1 MVIVK
6 KNEPEHLLRC
16 VDRLSRPSVLVLG
29 DVILDNY
36 IWGQVERICPEAP
49 VPVVEVT
56 RDSSMLGGAGNVVR
70 NLRTLGARVLL
81 CGVMGE
87 DASALEIKKHLGD
100 IDVSSEGLIVE
111 PHRATSKKTRIV
123 AGHQQVVRFDR
134 ESKAAIP
141 PKTTQEIL
149 CYVKEQWH
157 HLDAVII
164 SDYGKGVI
172 HPFLLEEVRKL
183 HQKNPKLVAVD
194 PKERNMEFYRGF
206 SLITPN
212 KKEASFAAQKSI
224 ETFEDLK
231 EAGRKIIHRL
241 QCENLVVTL
250 GAEGMALFKKE
261 GAFLRVPTFAKEV
274 FDVSG
279 AGDTVVSVLTL
290 ALSSGA
296 SLNEAVVLANTAA
309 GIVVGKLGTATVTA
323 SEIKKYIQVEK
334 KRILPQN
341 FTFHESSPRA

>member
-1 MVIVK
+1 MATLKKIEPSRLLSIVELFSK
-6 KNEPEHLLRC
+6 
-16 VDRLSRPSVLVLG
+16 PSVLVLG
-29 DVILDNY
+29 DVILDSY

-70 NLRTLGARVLL
+70 NLKTLGARVLL
-81 CGVMGE
+81 CGVIGE
-87 DASALEIKKHLGD
+87 DAAALEIKKQLKD

-111 PHRATSKKTRIV
+111 SHRLTSKKTRIV
-123 AGHQQVVRFDR
+123 AGHQQVVRFDT
-134 ESKAAIP
+134 ETKTAIVP
-141 PKTTQEIL
+141 QTTQNIL
-149 CYVKEQWH
+149 RYLKEHWSQ
-157 HLDAVII
+157 LNAVIV

-172 HPFLLEEVRKL
+172 HPALLDGLRSL
-183 HQKNPKLVAVD
+183 HQKNPKLISID
-194 PKERNMEFYRGF
+194 PKERNMEFYQGF

-212 KKEASFAAQKSI
+212 KKEATVAAQKSI
-224 ETFEDLK
+224 ETLDDLK

-261 GAFLRVPTFAKEV
+261 GEFLKVPTFAKEV

-290 ALSSGA
+290 ALSSQA
-296 SLNEAVVLANTAA
+296 SLNEAVVLANYAA
-309 GIVVGKLGTATVTA
+309 GVVVGKLGTATVTA
-323 SEIKKYIQVEK
+323 SELKKYIQVEK
-334 KRILPQN
+334 KRIAPKN
-341 FTFHESSPRA
+341 FALHELSTRA

>member
-1 MVIVK
+1 MDTLK
-6 KNEPEHLLRC
+6 KIEPSHLLKC
-16 VDRLSRPSVLVLG
+16 VERFSKSSVLVLG
-29 DVILDNY
+29 DVILDSY

-81 CGVMGE
+81 CGAMGE
-87 DASALEIKKHLGD
+87 DSAALEIKKRLKE
-100 IDVSSEGLIVE
+100 IDVSVEGLIVD
-111 PHRATSKKTRIV
+111 PHRLTSKKTRVV
-123 AGHQQVVRFDR
+123 AGHQQVVRFDT
-134 ESKAAIP
+134 ETKTAIAP
-141 PKTTQEIL
+141 QTTQEIL
-149 CYVKEQWH
+149 RYLKEYWSQ
-157 HLDAVII
+157 LDAVIV

-172 HPFLLEEVRKL
+172 HPALLDGLRRL
-183 HQKNPKLVAVD
+183 HQQNPKLISVD
-194 PKERNMEFYRGF
+194 PKERNMEFYKGF

-212 KKEASFAAQKSI
+212 KKEAAFAAQKTI
-224 ETFEDLK
+224 ETLEDLK

-261 GAFLRVPTFAKEV
+261 GEFLKVPTFAKEV

-296 SLNEAVVLANTAA
+296 SLNEAVVLANYAA
-309 GIVVGKLGTATVTA
+309 GVVVGKLGTATVTA
-323 SEIKKYIQVEK
+323 SELKKYIQVEK
-334 KRILPQN
+334 KRIAPKN
-341 FTFHESSPRA
+341 FTLHELSTRA